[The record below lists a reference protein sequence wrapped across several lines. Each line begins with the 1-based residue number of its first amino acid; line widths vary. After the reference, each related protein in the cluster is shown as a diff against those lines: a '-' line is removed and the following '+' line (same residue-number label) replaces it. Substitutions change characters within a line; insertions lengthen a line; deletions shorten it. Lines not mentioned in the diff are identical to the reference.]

1 MWRVILAAPFLL
13 GGLFFL
19 TVGTIG
25 LLRLPDIYAR
35 MHATG
40 KCDTLGAGLMLIA
53 LMILAPS
60 WAVFAKYLPLLCL
73 IVVINPTTTHIIANV
88 AYRYGGMEMPG
99 TVCVDFRRQ
108 NVSRATNIPPGAA
121 DDQPPEPQDRPEA
134 GPTS

>member
-1 MWRVILAAPFLL
+1 MWRVVIAAPFFL

-19 TVGTIG
+19 SVGTIG
-25 LLRLPDIYAR
+25 LLRLPDIYSR

-53 LMILAPS
+53 LMIMAPS
-60 WAVFAKYLPLLCL
+60 WAIFAKYLLLLSL

-99 TVCVDFRRQ
+99 TVCVDFRRR
-108 NVSRATNIPPGAA
+108 NTGGAA
-121 DDQPPEPQDRPEA
+121 NAATLALDHKADDAQGRPTGGGA
-134 GPTS
+134 S